1 MVDVKMPHE
10 GHEKHLCFLEN
21 TGFIHNYFDEYKKLV
36 RNGKYVCVVC
46 GRVSEKDEKLC
57 GPERL
62 WIMILKKRQ
71 TNEAPDEDEY
81 QDSTCHGRS
90 LH

>member
-1 MVDVKMPHE
+1 
-10 GHEKHLCFLEN
+10 
-21 TGFIHNYFDEYKKLV
+21 
-36 RNGKYVCVVC
+36 
-46 GRVSEKDEKLC
+46 
-57 GPERL
+57 
-62 WIMILKKRQ
+62 MILKKRQ

>member
-1 MVDVKMPHE
+1 
-10 GHEKHLCFLEN
+10 
-21 TGFIHNYFDEYKKLV
+21 V

-46 GRVSEKDEKLC
+46 GRVSEKAENLC